1 MNKLK
6 IRKTTLVEKPLTI
19 DEWFKMFRVSTQY
32 VDRNGFNDHI
42 AFLKWLKTQEENNCN
57 NFDWL
62 KKNKV
67 C

>member
-19 DEWFKMFRVSTQY
+19 DEWFKCYKVSTRY
-32 VDRNGFNDHI
+32 NDDDGFNDHI
-42 AFLKWLKTQEENNCN
+42 AFLKRIKYQENNSN
-57 NFDWL
+57 NFDWP